1 MIRSFELRLKPK
13 ASQRA
18 AMLHILADSCET
30 YNAALQERRDAWRIC
45 QKKISFYDQS
55 KELTELRKDP
65 QFAVVAVRIQREPLR
80 RVNRAFQ
87 AFYRRIKAGQAPGYP
102 RFRSRDRYNSF
113 AWHEPRLDARG
124 LLVPNI
130 GRIRF
135 KASRAPVGAV
145 KMAAIIRCGDKW
157 TARIVCDIGP
167 APEKRI
173 VKTAVGVD
181 VGLTTLATLSDGT
194 EIENP
199 HWTQQ
204 YEDHIARANRSLAR
218 TQKRSN
224 NRTRARQALRRA
236 HQRAA
241 NARRNYLHHIS
252 KWLVANYDLI
262 AHEALNV
269 KGMAQS
275 NLAKSIMDAAWSIL
289 IRQITY
295 KAENAGVWAVP
306 VNPRGTSQVC
316 SGCGQN
322 VPKKLWQRTHSCPHC
337 GLILGRDHNAGRNIL
352 ALGMSAVGVSLQNVR
367 GTCISPHSLRAVTA
381 EKGAQ
386 MTDCLHLKLS
396 KLADTVY
403 KPFASFQAGFRFY
416 RCDNPECAK
425 VLRAK
430 ESEPHVVAEETRSG

>member
-1 MIRSFELRLKPK
+1 MLRSFELRLKPK

-18 AMLHILADSCET
+18 AMLYILTDSCET
-30 YNAALQERRDAWRIC
+30 YNAALQERRDAWKIC
-45 QKKISFYDQS
+45 QKQINYYAQTA
-55 KELTELRKDP
+55 ELAELRKDP
-65 QFAVVAVRIQREPLR
+65 QFAIVASDIQREPLR

-87 AFYRRIKAGQAPGYP
+87 AFFRRVKAGQIPGYP
-102 RFRSRDRYNSF
+102 RFRSRDRYDSF

-124 LLVPNI
+124 LLVPNL

-135 KASRAPVGAV
+135 RASRAPAGII
-145 KMAAIIRCGDKW
+145 KMATVIRCGDKW
-157 TARIVCDIGP
+157 KARILCDIGP

-199 HWTQQ
+199 HWTKQH
-204 YEDHIARANRSLAR
+204 EERIASASRVLAR
-218 TQKRSN
+218 KQKRSN
-224 NRTRARQALRRA
+224 NRTKARQTLRRA

-241 NARRNYLHHIS
+241 NARKNYLHHVS

-262 AHEALNV
+262 AHEELNV

-289 IRQITY
+289 IWQITY

-352 ALGMSAVGVSLQNVR
+352 ALGMSAAGLPALQNVY
-367 GTCISPHSLRAVTA
+367 GTCISPRSLRAVTTT
-381 EKGAQ
+381 EKRGR
-386 MTDCLHLKLS
+386 K
-396 KLADTVY
+396 
-403 KPFASFQAGFRFY
+403 
-416 RCDNPECAK
+416 
-425 VLRAK
+425 
-430 ESEPHVVAEETRSG
+430 